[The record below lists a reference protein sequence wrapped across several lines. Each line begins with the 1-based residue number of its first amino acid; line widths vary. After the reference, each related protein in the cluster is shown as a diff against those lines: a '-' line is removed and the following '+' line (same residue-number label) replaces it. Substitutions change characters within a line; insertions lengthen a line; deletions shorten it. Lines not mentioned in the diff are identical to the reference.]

1 MISKMIVENFEGYI
15 DFASVYK
22 KGSVFYFTFKTE
34 RIDEAEMATNNFQS
48 LTLSNDNIPQ
58 FRS

>member
-15 DFASVYK
+15 DFASKYK

-34 RIDEAEMATNNFQS
+34 KIEEAE
-48 LTLSNDNIPQ
+48 LTPKNL
-58 FRS
+58 